1 MFEGKIFLPL
11 TGMPILKRARS
22 RQVLAVWLPE
32 PLTVAATKQ
41 KLLTPAGLSP
51 RSRTSAPRCTL
62 VVLIESDCLSF
73 PPREPRGYLGLSD
86 LSVSGHLYA
95 QPHRAPTHMWG
106 GDASWK

>member
-1 MFEGKIFLPL
+1 
-11 TGMPILKRARS
+11 
-22 RQVLAVWLPE
+22 
-32 PLTVAATKQ
+32 
-41 KLLTPAGLSP
+41 
-51 RSRTSAPRCTL
+51 

-106 GDASWK
+106 GDASWKGRGKGQGGPVRGKAMRQERTLFHAQLLYYIPRS